1 MYVQRSEVVD
11 DVVDDDVT
19 SYDHE
24 LRVSSS
30 IYWNIRKS
38 SLMSITY
45 TYSEQ
50 KNAQILMNI

>member
-50 KNAQILMNI
+50 KMNI

>member
-1 MYVQRSEVVD
+1 MTLSKRHHLSIYALLMYVQRSEVVD

-30 IYWNIRKS
+30 IY
-38 SLMSITY
+38 
-45 TYSEQ
+45 
-50 KNAQILMNI
+50 